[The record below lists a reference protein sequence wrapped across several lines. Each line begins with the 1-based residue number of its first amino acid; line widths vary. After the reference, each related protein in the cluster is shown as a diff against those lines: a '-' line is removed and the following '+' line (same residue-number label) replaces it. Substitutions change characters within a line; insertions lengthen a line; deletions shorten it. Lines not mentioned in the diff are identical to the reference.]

1 MMARLDPLPVKSWPP
16 EMRDALAA
24 MPPPG
29 ARYSLTSEGRPSG
42 FNILGAMAHHPRLA
56 KAFFTLNAHLLLTT
70 SLTERQRELVIMRV
84 AALRQST
91 YEWAQHLFM
100 ARDAGISDI
109 EISWIAW
116 GPDAP
121 TWSAGDACLL
131 RAVDELVLVGV
142 IDDTTWKELAG
153 HLNGQEILDVI
164 FTAGSYAMLASMLD
178 SLGIALDDDLR
189 SSIATL
195 TDPSTTTNG

>member
-1 MMARLDPLPVKSWPP
+1 MARMEPIPAKKWPR

-24 MPPPG
+24 MPSPD
-29 ARYSLTSEGRPSG
+29 AHYALTSEGRPSG

-84 AALRQST
+84 AALRRSE

-100 ARDAGISDI
+100 ARDAGLSNI
-109 EISWIAW
+109 EIAWVAW

-121 TWSAGDACLL
+121 TWSASDASVL
-131 RAVDELVLVGV
+131 RAVDELVSDGV
-142 IDDTTWKELAG
+142 IKDTTWTALSE
-153 HLNGQEILDVI
+153 HLDHRQILDVI
-164 FTAGSYAMLASMLD
+164 FTAGSYAMLASMLN

-189 SSIATL
+189 SAVAVL
-195 TDPSTTTNG
+195 TNPSN

>member
-1 MMARLDPLPVKSWPP
+1 MARMEPLAAEEWPR

-24 MPPPG
+24 MPPPE
-29 ARYSLTSEGRPSG
+29 AHYALTSEGRPSG

-84 AALRQST
+84 AALRRSE
-91 YEWAQHLFM
+91 YEWAQHVFM
-100 ARDAGISDI
+100 ARDAGLSDI

-121 TWSAGDACLL
+121 TWSRKDSSVL
-131 RAVDELVLVGV
+131 RAVDELVLDGV
-142 IDDTTWKELAG
+142 IGETTWTALSE
-153 HLNGQEILDVI
+153 HLDGQQILDVI
-164 FTAGSYAMLASMLD
+164 FTAGSYAMLASMVG
-178 SLGIALDDDLR
+178 SLGIQLDDDLR
-189 SSIATL
+189 IAVAEL
-195 TDPSTTTNG
+195 TNPSKMTGD